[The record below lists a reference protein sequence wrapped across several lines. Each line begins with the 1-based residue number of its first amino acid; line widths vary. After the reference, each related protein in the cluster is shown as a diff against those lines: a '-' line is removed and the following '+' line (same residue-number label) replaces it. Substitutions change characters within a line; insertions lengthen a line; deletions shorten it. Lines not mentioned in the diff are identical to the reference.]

1 MAEKEATPNNKFDF
15 TKLNSLAVVS
25 LATAVSGFGAVAG
38 VITGHV
44 ALAQIKKTGQAGRP
58 AALAGIIVGYVVL
71 GSWIALGI
79 LGAVA
84 RFRGYEMGPMGGHM
98 QQFDNH
104 GGMMGDLRID
114 GREEEW
120 GMGGIMPIDPNQP
133 LPEPTEVPE
142 VTN

>member
-15 TKLNSLAVVS
+15 TKLNSLAIVS

-71 GSWIALGI
+71 GSWVALAI
-79 LGAVA
+79 LGGLA
-84 RFRGYEMGPMGGHM
+84 RARGYEFGGQIRMDDHM
-98 QQFDNH
+98 
-104 GGMMGDLRID
+104 GGMMGDRHFDD
-114 GREEEW
+114 G
-120 GMGGIMPIDPNQP
+120 GHFQMGGGTMIDPNLP
-133 LPEPTEVPE
+133 LPAPTVTPE
-142 VTN
+142 APATN

>member
-84 RFRGYEMGPMGGHM
+84 RFRGYDVLPMGGHM
-98 QQFDNH
+98 QQFDTN
-104 GGMMGDLRID
+104 GGMMGDHQQG
-114 GREEEW
+114 GRGDDW
-120 GMGGIMPIDPNQP
+120 GMGGMIQIDPNQP
-133 LPEPTEVPE
+133 LPAPTATPGA
-142 VTN
+142 TN